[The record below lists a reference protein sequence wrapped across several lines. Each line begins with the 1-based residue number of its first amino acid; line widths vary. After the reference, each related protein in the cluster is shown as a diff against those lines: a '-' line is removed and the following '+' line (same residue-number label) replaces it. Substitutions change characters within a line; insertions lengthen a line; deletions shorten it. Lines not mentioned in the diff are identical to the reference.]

1 MHAEAVIRLLTE
13 LSRKPIAILPEW
25 LAALSG
31 AVRHYAATGRWEL
44 ELKQAK
50 RVSPEGAKAAGGGV
64 VAVVPMV
71 GVVSHRGD
79 IFEEIFGGGSVSTQ
93 HLLGL
98 VRQLVADESVRAIVL
113 DVDSPGGSIGGL
125 EELSDEIY
133 RARGSKRIVAVS
145 NTLMASAAYWIASAA
160 DEVVVT
166 PESDTGSIG
175 VWTAHVDASKMLEDL
190 GWKVTLI
197 RAGKFKAEATPYESL
212 SAEAREFIQSQ
223 VDEYYGMFVKAV
235 ARNRADTPS
244 AVREGYGQ
252 GRVLSAR
259 EAVKAKLADRVGSLN
274 QVVSALQARYAKRKP
289 SRAELARAELGA

>member
-98 VRQLVADESVRAIVL
+98 VRQLVAD
-113 DVDSPGGSIGGL
+113 VDSSGGSIGGL

-197 RAGKFKAEATPYESL
+197 RAGKFKAEATPYEPL

-244 AVREGYGQ
+244 AVREAYGQ